1 MDSVTRQYPE
11 QLRAVRSRL
20 LGTRIKDEALS
31 ACIAGLARLEG
42 ALRRPLRVVV
52 LGERNSGKTSVA
64 DLLIGQEL
72 LPVSAVAS
80 SRIPVLVTYAETPAV
95 HGLDREGKR
104 TPIDHGGATGDYT
117 GSLYQALRVAAPI
130 ERLRG
135 YELLDTPPGTN
146 PASFVGAADIV
157 IWCTVATRAWTE
169 SERVA
174 WAALPRRC
182 HHRAL
187 LVATHKDGL
196 EDDSD
201 AACVAARLK
210 SLTDGAFRDVLLV
223 DAHKV
228 DPAADGTDEGGVDPN
243 GALAL
248 SAALARLAGEIRE
261 RRTRKA
267 EKLVRRLARLTFHQ
281 FARDALRPGAA
292 GLLLRWESEARFL
305 LGRIRRGELSASETI
320 EALLSAYAGYAE
332 KLRPGVVRDEDTVS
346 AGTSRALTTP
356 VRWPRQTSAAA
367 RLVETLVRDLTAL
380 LRMLA
385 AHSASTGPA
394 AGTEYR
400 TARAV
405 VLALADLDGA
415 FDALGRMLGTPLA
428 SARS

>member
-1 MDSVTRQYPE
+1 MDSVTRQYSE
-11 QLRAVRSRL
+11 QLRAVRTRL
-20 LGTRIKDEALS
+20 IGTKIEDEALS
-31 ACIAGLARLEG
+31 ACITGLARLEG

-52 LGERNSGKTSVA
+52 LGERNSGKTSVT

-95 HGLDREGKR
+95 HGLDRDGRR
-104 TPIDHGGATGDYT
+104 TPIDSGSAVGDYT
-117 GSLYQALRVAAPI
+117 GSPYQALRVAAPI
-130 ERLRG
+130 ERLEG
-135 YELLDTPPGTN
+135 YELLDTPPATN
-146 PASFVGAADIV
+146 PSSFVKAADIV

-169 SERVA
+169 SERA
-174 WAALPRRC
+174 TWAALPQRC
-182 HHRAL
+182 HRRAL

-201 AACVAARLK
+201 AASVLARLR
-210 SLTDGAFRDVLLV
+210 SVTDGAFRDVVLV
-223 DAHKV
+223 DAHSV
-228 DPAADGTDEGGVDPN
+228 GQGPEDGLDGGDATGAD
-243 GALAL
+243 AL
-248 SAALARLAGEIRE
+248 SSALSRLAGEIRE
-261 RRTRKA
+261 RRMRKA

-292 GLLLRWESEARFL
+292 GLLLRWESEARYL

-320 EALLSAYAGYAE
+320 EALLAAYAGYAE
-332 KLRPGVVRDEDTVS
+332 KLRPGVVRGDDTVS

-356 VRWPRQTSAAA
+356 MRWPRQTSAAA
-367 RLVETLVRDLTAL
+367 RLVETLARDLTAL

-385 AHSASTGPA
+385 AHSAFAGQA
-394 AGTEYR
+394 AGADYR

-415 FDALGRMLGTPLA
+415 FDALGRMLGTPLV
-428 SARS
+428 SARP